1 MCDMEE
7 YSSILS
13 CPSRKP
19 LDANYIMVSS
29 AILSALS
36 DYHILVLILLSFLF
50 LKQVFFELLGIKTK
64 GHLLLF

>member
-36 DYHILVLILLSFLF
+36 DYHIGFEFTLF
-50 LKQVFFELLGIKTK
+50 FISQAG
-64 GHLLLF
+64 LFRAAGNQN

>member
-19 LDANYIMVSS
+19 LDVNYIMVSS

-36 DYHILVLILLSFLF
+36 DYHIGFDFTLF
-50 LKQVFFELLGIKTK
+50 FISQAG
-64 GHLLLF
+64 LFRAAGNQN